1 MTEDELMDQSTEYE
15 TLLINLESSIT
26 FKNKSLAQWSQELSI
41 PVIGNGEEPTQ
52 HELEVLN
59 TQYINLT
66 EIVYSNLAIAKS
78 SSIVVNSYYER
89 ILITKK
95 RNIEEARELAN
106 ARKLSAESLNNQ
118 AFLQCEQEFNN
129 KIRSECLLQFWES
142 QAYKL
147 KNLNDRLTSLH
158 ISKRSY

>member
-26 FKNKSLAQWSQELSI
+26 FKNKSLAQWNQELAI
-41 PVIGNGEEPTQ
+41 PILSDGSEPTQ

-59 TQYINLT
+59 TKFINLT
-66 EIVYSNLAIAKS
+66 EVVYSNLSISKS
-78 SSIVVNSYYER
+78 SSVMVNANYER
-89 ILITKK
+89 KLISKK
-95 RNIEEARELAN
+95 REIEESRELAN
-106 ARKLSAESLNNQ
+106 SRKLSVDSLNTQ
-118 AFLQCEQEFNN
+118 ALLQCEQEFNN
-129 KIRSECLLQFWES
+129 KIISDCLLQFWES

-147 KNLNDRLTSLH
+147 KNLNDRLTTLH